1 MGCHTW
7 FYRPIKE
14 NEIVKKFQSYC
25 EYTDDIFEEDW
36 QDAHIEEKY
45 IDIDTPHNLFRI
57 GGYPED
63 KLLSLKQT
71 MEFIEKNKQL
81 ITFTENWEDNL
92 KEFWSRNPDGIIEFG

>member
-14 NEIVKKFQSYC
+14 NEIVKKLQSYC
-25 EYTDDIFEEDW
+25 EHPDDIFEEDW

-45 IDIDTPHNLFRI
+45 TDIDTPHDLFRI

-81 ITFTENWEDNL
+81 ITFTKNWEDNL
-92 KEFWSRNPDGIIEFG
+92 KEFWSQNPDGIIDFG